1 MNGYRS
7 ATITPEEAAVL
18 MKDAG
23 IKMDSQTLR
32 AGIEQGRLPF
42 GVYIEM
48 NRRFFLVSKKK
59 FAEWIEDFAGAK
71 VIFDEVGAAE
81 VVRS

>member
-7 ATITPEEAAVL
+7 ATITPEEAADL

-59 FAEWIEDFAGAK
+59 FAEWVEDFAGVK
-71 VIFDEVGAAE
+71 IVFDNEEV
-81 VVRS
+81 RT